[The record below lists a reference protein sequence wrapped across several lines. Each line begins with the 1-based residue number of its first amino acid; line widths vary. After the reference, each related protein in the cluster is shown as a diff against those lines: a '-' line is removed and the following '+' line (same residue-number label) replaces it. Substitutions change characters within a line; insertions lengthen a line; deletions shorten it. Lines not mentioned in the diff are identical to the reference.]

1 MSNPFVK
8 TNFFESLNES
18 DDENH
23 SQHSNTT
30 DKTDA
35 SESENIECLQY
46 EMFDSNLDPELKK
59 QLGINNLFK
68 STWCLW
74 FHNKTDDWRVS
85 GFKMVFEIKNMKNYF
100 DMMNNFTDFG
110 LNTYNDFFLMRK
122 GVTPVWEDDRN
133 RNGAMLSFKVNNN
146 EAYDVWMILTQLLLS
161 EALGEDFNGVS
172 IKSAGSSFIK
182 LWICNHD
189 HDVIDYLPLEFSRKY
204 LDRSIYKHN
213 VPEIENISK

>member
-1 MSNPFVK
+1 MSNPFIN
-8 TNFFESLNES
+8 TNYFETLVES
-18 DDENH
+18 DDETGHVVQTNV
-23 SQHSNTT
+23 SNEETSDT
-30 DKTDA
+30 
-35 SESENIECLQY
+35 ENIECLQY
-46 EMFDSNLDPELKK
+46 EMTDANLDVETKK
-59 QLGINNLFK
+59 MLGINTLFK

-74 FHNKTDDWRVS
+74 FHNKKDDWKVS

-122 GVTPVWEDDRN
+122 GVAPVWEDDRN
-133 RNGAMLSFKVNNN
+133 KNGAMLSFKVNNN

-161 EALGEDFNGVS
+161 EALGDDFNGVS

-189 HDVIDYLPLEFSRKY
+189 HEIINYLPLEFSRKY

-213 VPEIENISK
+213 VPETNIVA